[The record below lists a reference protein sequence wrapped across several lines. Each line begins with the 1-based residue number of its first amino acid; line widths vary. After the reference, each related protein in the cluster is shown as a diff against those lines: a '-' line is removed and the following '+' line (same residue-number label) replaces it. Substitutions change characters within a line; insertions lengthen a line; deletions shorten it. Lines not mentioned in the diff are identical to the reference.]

1 MVVEREVTVLQA
13 LRGLESE
20 LAARR
25 KGWKLDSC
33 EDSAGVCCVQD
44 TTGRDRGVFS
54 LDKLRTARRRKRSD
68 LLTSMNQSLELY

>member
-1 MVVEREVTVLQA
+1 MFVEREVTVLLA

-33 EDSAGVCCVQD
+33 EDSAGVCCVQN
-44 TTGRDRGVFS
+44 TTGHDRGVFS
-54 LDKLRTARRRKRSD
+54 LDKLRIARRRKRSD
-68 LLTSMNQSLELY
+68 LLTSVNQCLELY